1 MFSCW
6 QRKELAFVKNKK
18 SVLQWHIKYNEH
30 KFTQS
35 DLQAETVAWAY
46 KRYHKISTYPPKP
59 YAFRF
64 HGNSDCL
71 PPGYCF
77 AVYLSVLLYKQ
88 QIQISL
94 FLQHKCMRLVTAGA
108 NRISLNPVRQVND
121 ITSQVWNLRSLC
133 L

>member
-1 MFSCW
+1 MNSHS
-6 QRKELAFVKNKK
+6 QTYRLKLLLGHTKDIKNK
-18 SVLQWHIKYNEH
+18 HPP
-30 KFTQS
+30 
-35 DLQAETVAWAY
+35 
-46 KRYHKISTYPPKP
+46 PPKP

-64 HGNSDCL
+64 HGNSECL

-88 QIQISL
+88 QIPISL

-121 ITSQVWNLRSLC
+121 ITSQV
-133 L
+133 